1 MYMAVLR
8 LVYRQQQLRQN
19 IKNSGI
25 DFANKGL
32 SPGALGGE
40 LKAEFIQFVWCDTS
54 IRWL

>member
-25 DFANKGL
+25 ILANMGL

-40 LKAEFIQFVWCDTS
+40 LKAEFIQFV
-54 IRWL
+54 